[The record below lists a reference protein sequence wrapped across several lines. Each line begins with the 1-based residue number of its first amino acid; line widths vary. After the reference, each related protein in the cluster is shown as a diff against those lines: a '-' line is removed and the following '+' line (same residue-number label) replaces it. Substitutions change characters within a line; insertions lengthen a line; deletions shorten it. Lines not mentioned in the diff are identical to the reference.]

1 MCAGEAELQQRAGGG
16 VLGSGKGVLENSGGG
31 LAVLAPGRLVGEVY
45 MTSPAGFGI
54 EIGAGGVQVD
64 EGTWVSR
71 VYTADIWGHHP
82 AS

>member
-1 MCAGEAELQQRAGGG
+1 VTSPEEVGRALDRTREHD
-16 VLGSGKGVLENSGGG
+16 VRLMATLGKHANDGMFSF
-31 LAVLAPGRLVGEVY
+31 Y

-64 EGTWVSR
+64 ESTWVSR

-82 AS
+82 VD